1 MMANPVTVAVFDT
14 NDDIVEMLRMVLE
27 NAGFVV
33 VSAHV
38 DDVRRGATNL
48 ADFIDEHDP
57 RVILFDLM
65 PPYDRSW
72 RFVEHLKSAQWMKH
86 RSFVLT
92 STNAKRAEEL
102 SGGATDIHEIL
113 GKPYDLDE
121 VVRAVQRAA
130 GVDPTLPPGARRV

>member
-1 MMANPVTVAVFDT
+1 VASPLTVAVFNT
-14 NDDIVEMLRMVLE
+14 NDDVVEMLRIVLE

-48 ADFIDEHDP
+48 ADFIEEHDP
-57 RVILFDLM
+57 RVIIFDLM

-72 RFVEHLKSAQWMKH
+72 RFVEHLKASPRMKG
-86 RSFVLT
+86 RAFVLT
-92 STNAKRAEEL
+92 STNPKRAEEL

-130 GVDPTLPPGARRV
+130 GQDPTLPPGARRV